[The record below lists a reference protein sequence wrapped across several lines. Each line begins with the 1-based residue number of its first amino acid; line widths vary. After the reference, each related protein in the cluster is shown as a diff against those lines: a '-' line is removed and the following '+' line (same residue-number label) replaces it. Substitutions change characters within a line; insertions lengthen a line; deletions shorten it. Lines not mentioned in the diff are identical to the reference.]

1 MRKLK
6 TPAIDV
12 LTKISSLPN
21 ETLNLINKVKL
32 LQDNC
37 NSYYTNWYS
46 RLLRGI
52 FLEVMYP
59 EEMKQIGCY
68 GIIEEALKID
78 DLHFPEKVFLNTT
91 MLYSKLFDLKAFEHI
106 YAIPNNY
113 YI

>member
-21 ETLNLINKVKL
+21 ETLELINKVKL

-37 NSYYTNWYS
+37 NNYYTNWYS

-59 EEMKQIGCY
+59 DEVKKVGCY
-68 GIIEEALKID
+68 GIIEEALKTE
-78 DLHFPEKVFLNTT
+78 DLHFPENVFVNTT
-91 MLYSKLFDLKAFEHI
+91 TLYSKLFDLSAFEHT
-106 YAIPNNY
+106 YSIPNNY
-113 YI
+113 CI